1 MQNRVSISGSGF
13 IGFDRGGVVAKKKD
27 SEEPVDFELALVEL
41 ETIVRR
47 LEQGGGPLEQAL
59 GDYATAIELL
69 KACHGR
75 LEEAER
81 KIEILSG
88 IDAQGNPITR
98 EIDDEAISLE
108 DKHESRGERRST
120 PKGQRSAEGR
130 RQPKLMDD
138 GSSLF

>member
-1 MQNRVSISGSGF
+1 
-13 IGFDRGGVVAKKKD
+13 VAGKKE
-27 SEEPVDFELALVEL
+27 SNEPIEFELALVEL
-41 ETIVRR
+41 EAIVRR

-69 KACHGR
+69 KSCHGR

-98 EIDDEAISLE
+98 EIDDAALSLE
-108 DKHESRGERRST
+108 DKHENRGDRRST
-120 PKGQRSAEGR
+120 PKNQRTAEGR
-130 RQPKLMDD
+130 KQSKVIDD